1 MVLWLIRLVFIRC
14 CFLKLSHLHIPYS
27 LARKSLGSKFGNHY
41 FGITV
46 TCISG
51 MSGWQKEVGDNSRK
65 IQQIPRIMVQT
76 SSEGSSNI
84 GTWFVILS
92 KGSMSQRKN
101 PNRVNSYWILWKAPR
116 KLSCHFN
123 ERSAPC
129 APEVLTSSLGSRKVV
144 SGSFSESMKVFGWP
158 FATKTQNKTTSWP
171 WPLWPMFLVP
181 PSTYSDDRGSPSRV

>member
-1 MVLWLIRLVFIRC
+1 M
-14 CFLKLSHLHIPYS
+14 
-27 LARKSLGSKFGNHY
+27 
-41 FGITV
+41 
-46 TCISG
+46 

-65 IQQIPRIMVQT
+65 IQQIPRNMVQT

-92 KGSMSQRKN
+92 KGSMSQRQN

-158 FATKTQNKTTSWP
+158 FATKTQNKTTS
-171 WPLWPMFLVP
+171 VP
-181 PSTYSDDRGSPSRV
+181 PSTYNDDR